1 MKKKENT
8 DYNMLS
14 FLRLIKFALQD
25 IYRNFSLSFMTILI
39 LVLMLLSINTFVI
52 INVITGE
59 AVASVKEQIDVSV
72 YFAHDADGDQIEEV
86 KSYVNSF
93 PEVIEVVYL
102 TREEV
107 LEDFKRQ
114 HADNSD
120 IMTSLEELGDNP
132 LGSTMIVKTREPQDY
147 EKVITALTIPEY
159 ENIIEAKTFGD
170 TQKAIER
177 IDTITKQVEKFA
189 AGVSILFAV
198 IAFLIIFN
206 TIRVAIYTQRTEIS
220 IKKLVGATNWF
231 VRGPYLVESFIFSVI
246 SVITTYAL
254 VVLLLH
260 ILDPY
265 VSVVFQETDIL
276 TNYYNSNTV
285 TLILIQFGAVLLL
298 TILSSLLAMRK
309 HLKV

>member
-1 MKKKENT
+1 
-8 DYNMLS
+8 MLS
-14 FLRLIKFALQD
+14 FFRLIKFALQD

-59 AVASVKEQIDVSV
+59 AVKSVKEQIDVSV
-72 YFAHDADGDQIEEV
+72 YFAYDADDVQIEEV
-86 KSYVNSF
+86 KSYIDSF
-93 PEVIEVVYL
+93 PEVKEVVYI

-107 LEDFKRQ
+107 LESFKTQ
-114 HADNSD
+114 HADNTD
-120 IMTSLEELGDNP
+120 IMTSLEELGENP
-132 LGSTMIVKTREPQDY
+132 LGSTMIVRTREPQDY

-189 AGVSILFAV
+189 AGISILFAI
-198 IAFLIIFN
+198 IAFFIIFN

-246 SVITTYAL
+246 SLIITCIF
-254 VVLLLH
+254 VRVGLH
-260 ILDPY
+260 FMDPY
-265 VSVVFQETDIL
+265 VEIVFGKAQIL
-276 TNYYNSNTV
+276 SNYYNSN
-285 TLILIQFGAVLLL
+285 LIMLLSIQFGSVLLL

-309 HLKV
+309 HLRV